1 MNTLPSL
8 PDLTPDDRV
17 WRLAWFG
24 DCAYPAQ
31 VRRYAQPSLK
41 AVLSPLLEAADP
53 ESADRHYQRDAWVPV
68 SMLPIL
74 AVGDLWQHG
83 RQIASPDY
91 HVETFKRLRI
101 TPSTTAFVK
110 AGLALGGH
118 FLLPLSWHPWHIQH
132 TQSYCVSVDLEGG
145 GRLLIPCMEII
156 RFYFGSTGN
165 LIQRLFRS
173 PFSSNALWAEKR
185 FNMANKHLHL
195 VLANRLSGVSAADI
209 GRIAESKHAWR
220 SAAGI
225 YASCQKAS
233 VQRHPVY
240 PYTGFPFEG
249 ITDLVASGTW
259 LPFGDR
265 EQATF
270 IVCRLRTCSYPFPFR
285 SLSYEAADKKAWHDA
300 SAKGNKGE
308 GGKYARERDKT
319 QEVTDKDP
327 GARKAQRK
335 AQFTAQCRFPDLLRK
350 QIWREKIEAMPKADI
365 FLRRA
370 DGILEQ
376 VAYGEPDGSSSVG
389 GMDTTQKV
397 GEKEIELPR
406 FVQEGLKII
415 RGKPEYADLQVT
427 VVCALGRAHLVF
439 RLPVVI
445 DEYGE
450 IDSNLLFTLSD
461 GSVRQRR
468 GCCLELDT
476 ESQQKYLLIA
486 VRLGPARCRSVES
499 RGSGK
504 ASGTG
509 RCPGRGC
516 VSRPR

>member
-1 MNTLPSL
+1 MDTSPSL

-17 WRLAWFG
+17 WRLIWFG
-24 DCAYPAQ
+24 ECAYPAQ
-31 VRRYAQPSLK
+31 VRRYSQPSFK

-53 ESADRHYQRDAWVPV
+53 ESADRHHQYDAWVPI
-68 SMLPIL
+68 SALPIL

-91 HVETFKRLRI
+91 QVETFKRLRI

-110 AGLALGGH
+110 SGLAVDGH
-118 FLLPLSWHPWHIQH
+118 FLLPLGWHPWHIQH
-132 TQSYCVSVDLEGG
+132 THSYCVSVDLEDG

-173 PFSSNALWAEKR
+173 PLSPNALWVDKR
-185 FNMANKHLHL
+185 LNPANNHLHL
-195 VLANRLSGVSAADI
+195 VLANRLSGISAADI
-209 GRIAESKHAWR
+209 GRIAESKHAWQ

-249 ITDLVASGTW
+249 ITDLVASGAW

-270 IVCRLRTCSYPFPFR
+270 IVYRLRSCSHPFPFR
-285 SLSYEAADKKAWHDA
+285 LLSYEAADKKAWHDA
-300 SAKGNKGE
+300 STKGSKGE
-308 GGKYARERDKT
+308 GGKYARERAKT

-335 AQFTAQCRFPDLLRK
+335 AQFTAQCHFPDLLRK

-370 DGILEQ
+370 DGSLEQ
-376 VAYGEPDGSSSVG
+376 VGYGEPVGSSSVG
-389 GMDTTQKV
+389 GVDTAQ
-397 GEKEIELPR
+397 GAEEKETELLR
-406 FVQEGLKII
+406 FVREGLKII
-415 RGKPEYADLQVT
+415 RAQPEYVDMQVK
-427 VVCALGRAHLVF
+427 VVCPPGRRHLVF
-439 RLPVVI
+439 SLPIVI

-450 IDSNLLFTLSD
+450 IDSALLFTSPD

-468 GCCLELDT
+468 GCYLELST
-476 ESQQKYLLIA
+476 ESQQKYLLIVEGPTRVA
-486 VRLGPARCRSVES
+486 PPEIRTDDNLLGWLQA
-499 RGSGK
+499 
-504 ASGTG
+504 ATA
-509 RCPGRGC
+509 
-516 VSRPR
+516 